1 MLKRAHYTIAV
12 LLLVSLL
19 CSCSTQL
26 SSPENDNPANSEPAK
41 AKATVVVT
49 RDFGRELILEQK
61 IEIEAD
67 TSAMAAL
74 QMVAD
79 VETKYGGGF
88 VSSINGISSKYEGE
102 NKSKK
107 DWFFYINGIASNIG
121 ARDYILRNGD
131 VEHWD
136 FRVWSYQQFI
146 PAIIGDFPQPF
157 WGGYQ
162 DKLKPTSVV
171 YEEAFSAEAES
182 VTEKLKGYG
191 VTEVSA
197 IRYDLLSDEAK
208 RNSNLIIIAI
218 PDNMLISEL
227 NNAHKRLGFYVYIG
241 QNELTVLDAE
251 GNPSGKF
258 GEGCGLIQATQNLW
272 NPKGVGSGENVVWM
286 VTGTDVNGV
295 RSAAE
300 VLTNNNDGLRHAF
313 AAVISDK
320 NIMKIP

>member
-1 MLKRAHYTIAV
+1 MLKRAHCIIVA

-26 SSPENDNPANSEPAK
+26 SSPENDNPTNSEPAK

-49 RDFGRELILEQK
+49 QDFGRDLILEQK

-67 TSAMAAL
+67 TNAMAAL

-88 VSSINGISSKYEGE
+88 VSSINGISSEYEGAG
-102 NKSKK
+102 KSKK
-107 DWFFYINGIASNIG
+107 DWFYYINGIASNIG
-121 ARDYILRNGD
+121 ARDYILRDGD

-136 FRVWSYQQFI
+136 FRVWSYHQLI
-146 PAIIGDFPQPF
+146 PAIISDFPQPF
-157 WGGYQ
+157 QSGYL

-171 YEEAFSAEAES
+171 YEEAFSAEAEALAK
-182 VTEKLKGYG
+182 KLAGYG

-197 IRYDLLSDEAK
+197 IRCDLLSDEAK
-208 RNSNLIIIAI
+208 GNSNLIIIAV
-218 PDNMLISEL
+218 PDNTLISEL
-227 NNAHKRLGFYVYIG
+227 NNAHKKLGLYAYFE
-241 QNELTVLDAE
+241 QNTLIALDAE
-251 GNPSGKF
+251 GNISGKF
-258 GEGCGLIQATQNLW
+258 VNGCGLIQATQNPW
-272 NPKGVGSGENVVWM
+272 NPKGVGSGENVAWM
-286 VTGTDVNGV
+286 VTGMDANGV

-320 NIMKIP
+320 KVIKIP